1 MTKLFSSPFIRFV
14 IVGVINTV
22 NYYIMY
28 LLLLNIAPY
37 MVSHITAFLWSF
49 ICSYYLNCYFV
60 YHVKPKIST
69 FLKFPLTQVIN
80 MGLQTLLLML
90 FVRIGINEQLAP
102 FPALL
107 ITVPITYV
115 IAKYIFVEEN
125 HEKS

>member
-1 MTKLFSSPFIRFV
+1 MTKLFSSAFIRFI

-37 MVSHITAFLWSF
+37 MVSHVSAFLWSF

-69 FLKFPLTQVIN
+69 FLKFPLTQIIN
-80 MGLQTLLLML
+80 MGLQTVLLML
-90 FVRIGINEQLAP
+90 FVKMRLDERLAP
-102 FPALL
+102 FPALI
-107 ITVPITYV
+107 ITVPVTYL
-115 IAKYIFVEEN
+115 IAKYIFVEGEY
-125 HEKS
+125 EK

>member
-1 MTKLFSSPFIRFV
+1 MTKLFSSAFIRFV

-22 NYYIMY
+22 NYYVMY
-28 LLLLNIAPY
+28 LLLLNIVPY

-60 YHVKPKIST
+60 YHVKPKWST

-90 FVRIGINEQLAP
+90 FVKMGLDERLAP
-102 FPALL
+102 FPALI
-107 ITVPITYV
+107 ITVPVTYF
-115 IAKYIFVEEN
+115 IAKYIFVEDN
-125 HEKS
+125 HEK